1 MSDNKDTTTRKQTKK
16 CALCGMSLEHFKGYV
31 FESVDRA
38 NVYVCQNC
46 IQSCNAMIEK
56 NEKKKMGTLDL
67 RRLPTPQ
74 EIKAFLDQYVV
85 GQERVKKILS
95 VAVYNHYKRILH
107 HHGEYDEIAEES
119 VELEKS
125 NVLLIGPT
133 GSGKTLLAKT
143 LAKLLHVPFA
153 IADATT
159 LTEAG
164 YVGDD
169 VENVLQRLILNA
181 GGGMVEPASPEFS
194 QVIARAEMG
203 IVYIDE
209 IDKISRKSES
219 PSITRD
225 VSGEGVQQALLKIVE
240 GTVAS
245 VPLFGGR
252 KHPQQYNPL
261 INTTNILFIVG
272 GAFVGLEDIVRQR
285 MAKKEIGFRGQNA
298 LKMETSEILS
308 NVTPYDL
315 VKYGIIPEL
324 VGRLP
329 VIGVLSELTEEE
341 MKHVLLDPKNSLI
354 KQYQYLMAIDNVR
367 LEFTDEA
374 IDAIVQK
381 AIQRKTGA
389 RGLRSV
395 LEETMS
401 EIMFTV
407 PSMSGI
413 KKCVITKEV
422 ITDKAQP
429 IFE

>member
-1 MSDNKDTTTRKQTKK
+1 MSEYREASPKRQVRK
-16 CALCGMSLEHFKGYV
+16 CALCGMPLENYQGYI
-31 FESVDRA
+31 FESIDRS

-46 IQSCNAMIEK
+46 IQSCYEMIEK
-56 NEKKKMGTLDL
+56 DKKKQRLGLDITQ
-67 RRLPTPQ
+67 LPTPAA
-74 EIKAFLDQYVV
+74 IKQFLDQYVI
-85 GQERVKKILS
+85 GQEKVKKILS

-107 HHGEYDEIAEES
+107 HHGHYDQMEEA
-119 VELEKS
+119 VELDKS

-143 LAKLLHVPFA
+143 LAKLLNVPFA

-181 GGGMVEPASPEFS
+181 GGGTVDPASPDF
-194 QVIARAEMG
+194 QQIIARAEMG

-245 VPLFGGR
+245 VPIYGGR
-252 KHPQQYNPL
+252 KHPQQFNPL

-272 GAFVGLEDIVRQR
+272 GAFVGLEDIIRQR
-285 MAKKEIGFRGQNA
+285 LAKKEIGFRSQQFE
-298 LKMETSEILS
+298 KMTSDEILS
-308 NVTPYDL
+308 YVTPYDL

-329 VIGVLSELTEEE
+329 VIGTLSELTDEEL
-341 MKHVLLDPKNSLI
+341 KHVLLDPKNSLI
-354 KQYQYLMAIDNVR
+354 KQYQYLMAMDNVT
-367 LEFTDEA
+367 LEFTDDA
-374 IDAIVQK
+374 IDVIVQQAQK
-381 AIQRKTGA
+381 RKTGA

-395 LEETMS
+395 LEEAMTD
-401 EIMFTV
+401 IMFRV
-407 PSMSGI
+407 PSLRSV
-413 KKCVITKEV
+413 KRCVITKEV
-422 ITDKAQP
+422 ILEKAEP
-429 IFE
+429 ILE